1 MTQLCGGNNYP
12 SQNHIFEDITSLIIM
27 KYLSLFI
34 CFLFLGCANSDA
46 PEKTSELGKANL
58 EVTGLPE
65 AKADFEKGLLLLYSF
80 EYEDARDEFES
91 ALQRDSSMAM
101 AYWGVAMTYNH
112 PLWRA
117 QLTDSAQY
125 ILALRKQRNANTDS
139 ELESDFLESLDIL
152 YEDGESK
159 EIRDQNYAN
168 FFEKLNE
175 KYPNNQE
182 VAAFYS
188 LALLGSV
195 SDGRDVETYEKAG
208 EVASEI
214 LETNPNHPGALHYV
228 IHAYDDPQ
236 HAEMAMDAANA
247 YAKVAPD
254 ASHALHMPSH
264 IFIAKG
270 MWDKVIASNVDA
282 YQASV
287 DRMETKG
294 LKDGARSYHAYA
306 WLQYAYLQNGNAAEA
321 EKMLTAMEEYLK
333 NDPTKG
339 VRSYMIDMKGHFLI
353 DSGDWNSRFAGI
365 TVDVTDLNILSNA
378 QTSFQDAMVAFTKN
392 NTGTIDSLIA
402 SLDDNIRRQ
411 ELYLDTVDFKLCL
424 PTQRSAPKPTDIAVT
439 KAILL
444 QIKAL
449 REWNIGNT
457 AATEKYIVQ
466 SAATA
471 DTLDF
476 SYGPPEIQK
485 PVHEFYADWLMTQEQ
500 YNKAAIE
507 YEKALEDAP
516 GRRLSEQGL
525 AKAKKSIDT
534 STLAVID

>member
-1 MTQLCGGNNYP
+1 M
-12 SQNHIFEDITSLIIM
+12 M

-34 CFLFLGCANSDA
+34 CFLFLGCTNSGT
-46 PEKTSELGKANL
+46 PEETSELGTANL
-58 EVTGLPE
+58 EVTGSPE

-80 EYEDARDEFES
+80 EYDDARDEFEN
-91 ALQRDSSMAM
+91 ALQKDSSMAM

-117 QLTDSAQY
+117 QITDSAQY
-125 ILALRKQRNANTDS
+125 ILALRKQTNADPDS

-159 EIRDQNYAN
+159 ESRDQNYADY
-168 FFEKLNE
+168 FEKLNE

-195 SDGRDVETYEKAG
+195 SDGRDVDTYEKAG
-208 EVASEI
+208 KVASEI
-214 LETNPNHPGALHYV
+214 LKTNPNHPGALHYV

-247 YAKVAPD
+247 YAQVAPA

-287 DRMETKG
+287 DRMERKG

-339 VRSYMIDMKGHFLI
+339 ARSYMIDMKGHFLI
-353 DSGDWNSRFAGI
+353 DSGDWNSPFADI
-365 TVDVTDLNILSNA
+365 NVDVSDLNIVNHA
-378 QTSFQDAMVAFTKN
+378 QTCFQDAMVAFTNN

-402 SLDDNIRRQ
+402 SLDDDIRRQ
-411 ELYLDTVDFKLCL
+411 QLYLDTVDFKLCL

-439 KAILL
+439 KTILL
-444 QIKAL
+444 QMKAL
-449 REWNIGNT
+449 REWKIGNT

-466 SAATA
+466 SIVTS
-471 DTLDF
+471 DSLHF

-485 PVHEFYADWLMTQEQ
+485 PVHEFYADWLMTQER
-500 YNKAAIE
+500 YKMAAGE
-507 YEKALEDAP
+507 YEKALKRAP
-516 GRRLSEQGL
+516 GRRLSVQGL
-525 AKAKKSIDT
+525 KKAKKLADT
-534 STLAVID
+534 STLAVVD

>member
-1 MTQLCGGNNYP
+1 M
-12 SQNHIFEDITSLIIM
+12 I
-27 KYLSLFI
+27 KYISLFI
-34 CFLFLGCANSDA
+34 CLLLFSCTNIEKQ
-46 PEKTSELGKANL
+46 EKTSELGTANL
-58 EVTGLPE
+58 EVTGSPE
-65 AKADFEKGLLLLYSF
+65 AKVDFEKGLLLLYSF
-80 EYEDARDEFES
+80 EYEDSREAFS
-91 ALQRDSSMAM
+91 AAMQKDSSMAM

-112 PLWRA
+112 PLWRT
-117 QLTDSAQY
+117 QLNDSAEA
-125 ILALRKQRNANTDS
+125 ILKLREEANAVAGS
-139 ELESDFLESLDIL
+139 ELESDFLNSLDIL
-152 YEDGESK
+152 YADGETK
-159 EIRDQNYAN
+159 ENRDKNYAAY
-168 FFEKLNE
+168 FEKLTE

-195 SDGRDVETYEKAG
+195 PDGRDEQTYGKAG
-208 EVASEI
+208 KVASEI

-228 IHAYDDPQ
+228 IHAYDDPR

-270 MWDKVIASNVDA
+270 MWDKVIASNIDA

-287 DRMETKG
+287 DRMERKG
-294 LKDGARSYHAYA
+294 LKDGARSFHAYS
-306 WLQYAYLQNGNAAEA
+306 WLQYAYLQKGNFAEA
-321 EKMLTAMEEYLK
+321 EKMLTAMQDYLK

-339 VRSYMIDMKGHFLI
+339 TRAYMLDMKGQYLI
-353 DSGDWNSRFAGI
+353 GTEAWNSPFTNIR
-365 TVDVTDLNILSNA
+365 VDVSDLNIVNHA
-378 QTSFQDAMVAFTKN
+378 KRSFQDAMVAFKN
-392 NTGTIDSLIA
+392 NDTGKIDSLIA
-402 SLDDNIRRQ
+402 SLDDDIRRQ

-424 PTQRSAPKPTDIAVT
+424 PTQRSAPSPSDIAGT

-449 REWNIGNT
+449 REWSEGNSSD
-457 AATEKYIVQ
+457 TEKYIVQ